1 MRRVIVFGISIS
13 SAILHF
19 VIGGFAVALASI
31 MADKVG
37 GKLGGIIATMPAV
50 YLAAIIA
57 LAIDHKGQQLI
68 QMSIHLSTGAIVGIV
83 SCIVTVFFTSI
94 FIGKKNYRSGL
105 KMKLAIIK
113 FSVGGLAVLISYI
126 VSVVLPWKEFGGI
139 FATFPA
145 VFLVSMCITGM
156 QFGNEVAMH
165 VSRGAVFGMIGVLCS
180 ILATW
185 GLLQATHMWLLSII
199 GGFVAWFV
207 SALIIFEIVEFIAH
221 KRRDKHGWKTK
232 RSNNQ

>member
-19 VIGGFAVALASI
+19 VIGGFAVTLASI

-94 FIGKKNYRSGL
+94 FIGKKNYRSGTVF
-105 KMKLAIIK
+105 AILCWFVI
-113 FSVGGLAVLISYI
+113 SVAI
-126 VSVVLPWKEFGGI
+126 
-139 FATFPA
+139 
-145 VFLVSMCITGM
+145 FLVRHI
-156 QFGNEVAMH
+156 
-165 VSRGAVFGMIGVLCS
+165 
-180 ILATW
+180 
-185 GLLQATHMWLLSII
+185 
-199 GGFVAWFV
+199 
-207 SALIIFEIVEFIAH
+207 
-221 KRRDKHGWKTK
+221 
-232 RSNNQ
+232 

>member
-68 QMSIHLSTGAIVGIV
+68 QMSIHLSTGAIV

-94 FIGKKNYRSGL
+94 FIGKKNYRSGTVF
-105 KMKLAIIK
+105 AILCWFVI
-113 FSVGGLAVLISYI
+113 SVAI
-126 VSVVLPWKEFGGI
+126 
-139 FATFPA
+139 
-145 VFLVSMCITGM
+145 FLVRHI
-156 QFGNEVAMH
+156 
-165 VSRGAVFGMIGVLCS
+165 
-180 ILATW
+180 
-185 GLLQATHMWLLSII
+185 
-199 GGFVAWFV
+199 
-207 SALIIFEIVEFIAH
+207 
-221 KRRDKHGWKTK
+221 
-232 RSNNQ
+232 

>member
-1 MRRVIVFGISIS
+1 MFGISIS

-68 QMSIHLSTGAIVGIV
+68 QMSIHLSTGALVGII

-94 FIGKKNYRSGL
+94 FIGKKNYRSGTVF
-105 KMKLAIIK
+105 AILCWFVI
-113 FSVGGLAVLISYI
+113 SVAI
-126 VSVVLPWKEFGGI
+126 
-139 FATFPA
+139 
-145 VFLVSMCITGM
+145 FLVRHI
-156 QFGNEVAMH
+156 
-165 VSRGAVFGMIGVLCS
+165 
-180 ILATW
+180 
-185 GLLQATHMWLLSII
+185 
-199 GGFVAWFV
+199 
-207 SALIIFEIVEFIAH
+207 
-221 KRRDKHGWKTK
+221 
-232 RSNNQ
+232 

>member
-31 MADKVG
+31 MADKAG

-94 FIGKKNYRSGL
+94 FIGKKNYRSGTVF
-105 KMKLAIIK
+105 AILCWFVI
-113 FSVGGLAVLISYI
+113 SVAI
-126 VSVVLPWKEFGGI
+126 
-139 FATFPA
+139 
-145 VFLVSMCITGM
+145 FLVRHI
-156 QFGNEVAMH
+156 
-165 VSRGAVFGMIGVLCS
+165 
-180 ILATW
+180 
-185 GLLQATHMWLLSII
+185 
-199 GGFVAWFV
+199 
-207 SALIIFEIVEFIAH
+207 
-221 KRRDKHGWKTK
+221 
-232 RSNNQ
+232 